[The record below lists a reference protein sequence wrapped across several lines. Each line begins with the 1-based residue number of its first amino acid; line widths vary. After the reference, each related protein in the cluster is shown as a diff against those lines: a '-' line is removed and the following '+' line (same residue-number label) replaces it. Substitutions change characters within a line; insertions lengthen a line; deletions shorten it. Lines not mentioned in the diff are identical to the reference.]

1 MKKIFTLFFALFMMA
16 FCAKAQYLLQ
26 EGFEDVASGAGVLP
40 SGWIVIDADND
51 GNNWYVLNNSQSSS
65 GGYIIHSGEGH
76 ATSASYNNGSPL
88 TPDNWLI
95 SPAVTL
101 TANATLTFWVA
112 GQDPSYAAE
121 NYSVYISTTT
131 SSNPTTA
138 DFTTQLMTGTAT
150 GTMTQQSVNLSSY
163 TGQTVRIAF
172 RHHNVTDMFRLNLD
186 DVEIFAQPT
195 GPTIAASPLNIDFGT
210 VLVPGSST
218 ANVTITTYNL
228 TAGVTATATAP
239 FEVSADGTTYGTTAT
254 IAQTGGT
261 LYVKYTVANAGTNNG
276 TITLSSTGA
285 TDVTI
290 SLTGT
295 GLDCSNTPWP
305 YNCSFDND
313 GIIQCWTTVDVASDG
328 TGSNGEIVFDTQN
341 GYAIYAYLSSA
352 PANDWLISPT
362 INVPTTG
369 GIASFDYKV
378 ASSSFPEKY
387 SVYVITAG
395 QTYTNATQVVPT
407 QTVNNT
413 ALETQY
419 IDLSTYAGTSIQI
432 GIKVESDAD
441 MYRLYITN
449 FTADDDVAASFEITP
464 TEINFGSVPAGNS
477 YEARAI
483 LHTVNVNEAFTLTT
497 TVPFSISL
505 DGTTY
510 ATTATIPAN
519 STLSVFDTIYVK
531 YNPAN
536 AGTDNGT
543 IQIASTTYS
552 DTITLS
558 GIAVDCSGGIASLP
572 FTYTFD
578 DRIVP
583 PTCWGYNDPASFLV
597 LNIDTATNDYGIAI
611 GELDYLITPEIH
623 TTSAMHFSF
632 DYAHYLQTD
641 ASSEFRVGY
650 SSTTDNLNSF
660 TWIDNIT
667 VDGNGFTT
675 YTTILPAGTKYVAF
689 EVLDLGYYYFYS
701 DYLFLDNITLTEAS
715 SSEIFTTT
723 TSINFGSIPT
733 NVSVVNSAN
742 IVGVGLTTDI
752 TATTTAPFEVSADN
766 TTFGATATIPA
777 AGGTLYVRYAPTTA
791 GAHNGNV
798 TLTSTGATSVQISL
812 SGSAVDCSTNAT
824 LPYTENFEGEAFP
837 PACWM
842 INSINTTTW
851 TSAVNENDG
860 STWAYCTYATTLQ
873 DEKLITN
880 AINFPG
886 NSEITMTFD
895 FQASYT
901 YIHNDDVEEQY
912 NLLIYASTDN
922 GNTFST
928 TPLYD
933 MRNDQGEFSSWET
946 IQATV
951 DLSSLAGQNNVK
963 LMFRYYGTYGAELWI
978 DNINIFTG
986 TGIAEIE
993 NNDVKVFPNPANNV
1007 INVNAT
1013 SNISNVEV
1021 FTITGQKV
1029 GDFTANNTKATISTA
1044 NLTTGLYLMKIHT
1057 DNGVINKKFSV
1068 VR

>member
-1 MKKIFTLFFALFMMA
+1 MKKFFTLLFALFMMA
-16 FCAKAQYLLQ
+16 FCAKAQHLLQ
-26 EGFEDVASGAGVLP
+26 EGFETSTLP
-40 SGWIVIDADND
+40 TGWTLVDND
-51 GNNWYVLNNSQSSS
+51 GDGFNWFPTLSTTQNYS
-65 GGYIIHSGEGH
+65 YHSGNGCI
-76 ATSASYNNGSPL
+76 TSASWDSDEGAL

-95 SPAVTL
+95 TPAVNL
-101 TANATLTFWVA
+101 TSNATLTFWVV
-112 GQDPSYAAE
+112 GQDPNYATE
-121 NYSVYISTTT
+121 NFSVYVATSNTVAAFLATPAVLTGVSTDTY
-131 SSNPTTA
+131 
-138 DFTTQLMTGTAT
+138 TQK
-150 GTMTQQSVNLSSY
+150 SVNLSAY
-163 TGQTVRIAF
+163 TGQTVYIAF
-172 RHHNVTDMFRLNLD
+172 RHHITTDMFMLNID
-186 DVEIFAQPT
+186 DVDIFAQPT
-195 GPTIAASPLNIDFGT
+195 DPTIVADPTTIDFGT
-210 VLVPGSST
+210 ISIPGNST
-218 ANVTITTYNL
+218 ATTTITAYNL
-228 TAGVTATATAP
+228 TAGITATTAAP
-239 FEVSADGTTYGTTAT
+239 FEVSADGTNYGTTAT

-261 LYVKYTVANAGTNNG
+261 LYLKYNPTATGTHNG
-276 TITLSSTGA
+276 SVTLSSTGA
-285 TDVTI
+285 TNVTM

-295 GLDCSNTPWP
+295 AIDCANTPWP
-305 YNCSFDND
+305 YTCSFDND
-313 GIIQCWTTVDVASDG
+313 GIIQCWTTIDVASDG
-328 TGSNGEIVFDTQN
+328 TGSSGEIVFDTQN
-341 GYAIYAYLSSA
+341 GYAIYSYLSSA

-378 ASSSFPEKY
+378 ASSTYPEKY
-387 SVYVITAG
+387 SVYVITAS

-449 FTADDDVAASFEITP
+449 FTADDDVAVSFEITP
-464 TEINFGSVPAGNS
+464 TEINFGSVPAGAP
-477 YEARAI
+477 YYATAI
-483 LHTVNVNEAFTLTT
+483 MHSVNVNEAFTLTT
-497 TVPFSISL
+497 TAPFSISL

-510 ATTATIPAN
+510 ATTATVPAN
-519 STLSVFDTIYVK
+519 PALTVFDTIYVK
-531 YNPAN
+531 YEPTAAGNNN
-536 AGTDNGT
+536 AT
-543 IQIASTTYS
+543 IQITSTSYTES
-552 DTITLS
+552 IILS
-558 GIAVDCSGGIASLP
+558 GVAVDCSGGIANLP
-572 FTYTFD
+572 YTHDFN

-623 TTSAMHFSF
+623 TTSAMHLSF
-632 DYAHYLQTD
+632 DYAHYLQTY

-650 SSTTDNLNSF
+650 SSTTDNINNF

-675 YTTILPAGTKYVAF
+675 YTTVLPAGTKYVAF
-689 EVLDLGYYYFYS
+689 EVVDLGYYYFYS
-701 DYLFLDNITLTEAS
+701 DYIFLDNISLTEAS
-715 SSEIFTTT
+715 SAEIFTTT
-723 TSINFGSIPT
+723 TNINFGSIPT

-777 AGGTLYVRYAPTTA
+777 VGGTLYVRYAPTTA
-791 GAHNGNV
+791 GTHNGNV

-963 LMFRYYGTYGAELWI
+963 LMFRYYGTYGGELWI

-993 NNDVKVFPNPANNV
+993 NNDVKVFPNPANNY
-1007 INVNAT
+1007 INVNAN

-1021 FTITGQKV
+1021 YTIAGQKV
-1029 GDFTANNTKATISTA
+1029 GDFTVNGTQSVINTA
-1044 NLTTGLYLMKIHT
+1044 NLSNGMYLMRINT
-1057 DNGVINKKFSV
+1057 ENGTINKKFTV